1 MSTPPN
7 PPPPPSPDELR
18 AAFGRPT
25 PLTLGVE
32 EELMLLDPE
41 TLDLVPHAAEVLA
54 RLEGD
59 RRFKPELPAA
69 QLEILT
75 SPAARVS
82 EATAALAAG
91 RRDLDAAAGGLVRLA
106 AAGAHPFAAPEGEL
120 NRGGRYDRTAAEY
133 GDRARRQLV
142 FALQVHVAPG
152 SADRALAVY
161 NALRSHL
168 PVIAAL
174 AANAPFHGGVDT
186 GLASVRP
193 TISAQLPRQGVPP
206 VLESW
211 EDYAAQ
217 LAWGAAAGPVADPS
231 AWWWELRPHPR
242 FGTLELRVPDAQ
254 TTIADAGAVA
264 AFVHCLVADLCRR
277 HDEGER
283 LPAVTSWRIAEN
295 RWWAARDGLD
305 AELADLETGERIPL
319 RASLPQW
326 IDRLEPLAA
335 QLGCADELA
344 AAAALARENGAVR
357 QRRVVADGA
366 GPRELTAWLADR
378 WLADR

>member
-1 MSTPPN
+1 MSAPSSR
-7 PPPPPSPDELR
+7 PPPSSDELR
-18 AAFGRPT
+18 AAFDRPA

-41 TLDLVPHAAEVLA
+41 TLDLVPHATEVLA

-91 RRDLDAAAGGLVRLA
+91 RRDLAAAAGGLVRLA

-120 NRGGRYDRTAAEY
+120 NRGTRYERTAAEY

-152 SADRALAVY
+152 SAGRALAVY

-174 AANAPFHGGVDT
+174 AANAPFHGGADT

-206 VLESW
+206 MLEGW

-254 TTIADAGAVA
+254 TTVAEAGAVA
-264 AFVHCLVADLCRR
+264 AFVQCLVADLCRR
-277 HDEGER
+277 HDVGER
-283 LPAVTSWRIAEN
+283 LPAVPSWRITEN

-319 RASLPQW
+319 RASLPEW
-326 IDRLEPLAA
+326 IERLEPLAA

-357 QRRVVADGA
+357 QRRMVAEGA
-366 GPRELTAWLADR
+366 SPRELTAWLADR
-378 WLADR
+378 WLAD